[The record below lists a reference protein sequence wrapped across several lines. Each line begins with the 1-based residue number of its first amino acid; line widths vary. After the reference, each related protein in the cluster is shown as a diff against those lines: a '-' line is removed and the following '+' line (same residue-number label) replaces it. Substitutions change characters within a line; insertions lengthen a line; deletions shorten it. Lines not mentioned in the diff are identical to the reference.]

1 MMNDSEK
8 NKAETD
14 KMPLFLTAVIMLIM
28 IIVPSGIYY
37 YIVQGDVF
45 SIVQKFKDQNISSN
59 LISSIVSY
67 IILVFIV
74 GTYSILLI
82 KIIQLMVGLIRG
94 KKQQRMN

>member
-1 MMNDSEK
+1 MNDLEK

-28 IIVPSGIYY
+28 IIVPSVIYY

-45 SIVQKFKDQNISSN
+45 SNLYRKFFKDQKYQQLI

-67 IILVFIV
+67 IILVF
-74 GTYSILLI
+74 YCWYL
-82 KIIQLMVGLIRG
+82 
-94 KKQQRMN
+94 